1 MPAIKPK
8 QAVPR
13 TKSMASANQTVNVTA
28 PVLTLTEAAAYL
40 RVEEEVVL
48 ELVRQQGLPGRCLG
62 KEWRFSQAALEVW
75 LAAPNRPS
83 DQQMSSIIGAWKDDP
98 HLEEMLDQ
106 IYQQRGRPM
115 AEPSR

>member
-8 QAVPR
+8 KAQPR
-13 TKSMASANQTVNVTA
+13 TKSSPSANGTESITV

-40 RVEEEVVL
+40 RVEEDVVL
-48 ELVRQQGLPGRCLG
+48 ELVRQQGLPGRCVG

-75 LAAPNRPS
+75 LATPNRPS
-83 DQQMSSIIGAWKDDP
+83 GEQMPSIIGAWKDDP
-98 HLEEMLDQ
+98 HLDEMLDQ